1 MEEETRDLQSVES
14 CQRKLETT
22 ERDMTAIEAKLK
34 VFFFLINFSLIKI
47 YCFFFL
53 NVILIHCIN
62 AKQLS

>member
-34 VFFFLINFSLIKI
+34 VYRRI
-47 YCFFFL
+47 YF
-53 NVILIHCIN
+53 
-62 AKQLS
+62 